1 MSPMPTPM
9 KPILPAA
16 LCALALASLAACTRS
31 DEPNAKVL
39 TAAMNT
45 YLAQRGD
52 LCLAKTTWPIDVTQD
67 EIDSGARNA
76 LQMPVLERL
85 GLVASTVAE
94 VDVADDQGTKHHMK
108 VRRFALTDAGRKY
121 YVRRAAPK
129 GAGASPTTG
138 ATAVAAKGDF
148 CAAKLSLDHIVKW
161 DVRKP
166 SGSTP
171 RQAVVTYT
179 YRIDAAPWT
188 RDAEAQ
194 KVFPVVAGVVRGA
207 GSAQLEETFSLT
219 DAGWVS
225 VDLQG
230 S

>member
-1 MSPMPTPM
+1 MSPMPTPL

-16 LCALALASLAACTRS
+16 LCALALACLAACTRS
-31 DEPNAKVL
+31 DEPNAEVL
-39 TAAMNT
+39 TAAMNS

-52 LCLAKTTWPIDVTQD
+52 LCLAKNTWPIDVTQH

-94 VDVADDQGTKHHMK
+94 VDVDDAGTKHHMK
-108 VRRFALTDAGRKY
+108 VRRFVLTDAGRKY
-121 YVRRAAPK
+121 YVVRAAPNS
-129 GAGASPTTG
+129 AGAN
-138 ATAVAAKGDF
+138 AAAPKGDF
-148 CAAKLSLDHIVKW
+148 CAAKLSLDRIVKW

-166 SGSTP
+166 SDGTP

-188 RDAEAQ
+188 HDAEAQ
-194 KVFPVVAGVVRGA
+194 KVFPVVASVVRGA
-207 GSAQLEETFSLT
+207 GTAQLEETFSQT